1 MFPSAQCF
9 ASKTGRAAGTP
20 RAIVRVG
27 LRLSVFEFDAMMRI
41 PCPGGARP
49 ETEVA
54 VRARRVD
61 RAVASAA
68 AIVPLIL
75 SVLAQSVAY
84 ATSLESKW

>member
-27 LRLSVFEFDAMMRI
+27 LQLSFLEADAMMRI
-41 PCPGGARP
+41 PSPGGARP

-54 VRARRVD
+54 VRARRVG
-61 RAVASAA
+61 RALAAAA
-68 AIVPLIL
+68 AIGCLML
-75 SVLAQSVAY
+75 SVLSQSVAH
-84 ATSLESKW
+84 ARSLESKW